1 VDNLDHPD
9 DAVEDFTLVNF
20 AFDTGYATVNMW
32 WGGGPGGLEV
42 SGTDGRVLVFYE
54 NYDTGPFTTLAG
66 VTLVNGDGRQ
76 ELQPRV
82 ERPVYHNINDVHVD
96 FAQAIRLG
104 RDPIAPAEAGLRALE
119 AVLAAYA
126 SAATGRVVA
135 LPLGED
141 HPVYQR
147 GVYGLA
153 ELPGW
158 DASPLRRRGILG
170 LGAAASTTQN

>member
-1 VDNLDHPD
+1 M
-9 DAVEDFTLVNF
+9 TLVN
-20 AFDTGYATVNMW
+20 
-32 WGGGPGGLEV
+32 
-42 SGTDGRVLVFYE
+42 R
-54 NYDTGPFTTLAG
+54 
-66 VTLVNGDGRQ
+66 DGRQ

-82 ERPVYHNINDVHVD
+82 ERPVYHNINDVHAD

-119 AVLAAYA
+119 AVLGAYA

-170 LGAAASTTQN
+170 LGASAASTAND